1 MYLLEINLIQNDS
14 LINILIVYDC
24 AAVVHCATCNNTC
37 INGPFKIICSYFLL
51 LVKTQDWF
59 NLDGTGFHIPLN
71 TLRIRTRTSCSCRPR
86 HI

>member
-1 MYLLEINLIQNDS
+1 MYLYDSVELEINLIQNDS

-51 LVKTQDWF
+51 LIKTQDW
-59 NLDGTGFHIPLN
+59 I
-71 TLRIRTRTSCSCRPR
+71 LRLMVQGSIFL
-86 HI
+86 